1 MKNIN
6 LKSLIKE
13 YTSDTENQD
22 SIESP
27 TTLPTKTSIDI
38 ANTILTQI
46 KNTLN
51 DNGTKGWKRAIKLY
65 AIDLLEWF
73 KQNNAKTPN
82 TAFVEKEFLNGASNW
97 REYSMDGNSLIYTED
112 IAERMC
118 TDKQLKLVG
127 RGKKEPSKH
136 MTWIQLQGN
145 ALKQAFDLIMKYYS
159 KEQI

>member
-27 TTLPTKTSIDI
+27 TKTSIDI

-46 KNTLN
+46 KSTIN
-51 DNGTKGWKRAIKLY
+51 DNVTSGWKHAIKLY
-65 AIDLLEWF
+65 AIDLLELF
-73 KQNNAKTPN
+73 KENNAKTPN
-82 TAFVEKEFLNGASNW
+82 TPFVEKEFLDGASNW
-97 REYSMDGNSLIYTED
+97 REYSENGNSLIYTED

-118 TDKQLKLVG
+118 TDRQLKLVG
-127 RGKKEPSKH
+127 GGKKDPSKH